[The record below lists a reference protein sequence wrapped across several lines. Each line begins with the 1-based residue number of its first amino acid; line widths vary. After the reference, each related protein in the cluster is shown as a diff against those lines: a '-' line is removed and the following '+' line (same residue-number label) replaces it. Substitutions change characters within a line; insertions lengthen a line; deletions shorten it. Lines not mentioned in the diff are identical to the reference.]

1 MIIKNYLRLAIR
13 NFSKNRVYTIINI
26 LGLSIGISC
35 ALIIFAYIHFEL
47 SFDKHHEN
55 YHQIIRITESIKSDD
70 GTIVSS
76 AKTPPRVQFSLQENE
91 IPGVEK
97 LGRLYP
103 YSVFIT
109 TDRNT
114 WNMEDLFVFADSTIF
129 SMFSFELI
137 SGSIENM
144 MNQPFSVILSESMAI
159 KYYGKTDIIGEELI
173 YEDETSQFSY
183 NVVAVVADSPPNSHF
198 DFDFLASFI
207 TLDTGMPWYNNWY
220 HPYLYTYA
228 LVKAPTFES
237 FRAIE
242 SKINEKL
249 VSSLPEWEKEARTYS
264 TQALADIHLHSNLT
278 SEWKTNSRY
287 EYIII
292 FLMIAIFILL
302 IACVN
307 FVNLATSKAIRRAKE
322 VGVRKVMGATRKM
335 LVAQYLGES
344 LVVTLVSFIVAFAL
358 TEWVLLLLFNSIVDR
373 ELTLAFLLDFEY
385 ILYVIAGLLTI
396 SLLAGTY
403 PALMLSS
410 FKPVDVFRN
419 KGSGGL
425 GSSRLRKILVAFQFG
440 ISCFLIAGTLIVVK
454 QVNFM
459 KNTNLGFVKD
469 FILLVKL
476 SNRHDQQNY
485 QQFIDQISQY
495 SNVLGAVVSSHV
507 PGSETLYDNPVMPEN
522 SLKEKGYNMFT
533 LNVGHEFADV
543 YDLSVL
549 YGRNFSRDNRND
561 VNQSVMIN
569 ESAARLFGWEPETAV
584 GRKLQ
589 LTWFTDSAEVK
600 ETNVIGVVKD
610 FHFKSLH
617 KQIVPLVIHINTHVY
632 YTEYISVRFQETNFD
647 EALNFLTTEWNKFSP
662 DRPLEADFLDVEL
675 SKLYES
681 ETQAGKILTSFA
693 ILAIFISCLGLF
705 GLSAYAAERRTKEIG
720 IRKTMGAS
728 VNTIVRLLAKD
739 FVLLILIGNAIG
751 LPLVSILSGS
761 WLNNFA
767 YRTSAGIGIYVITVV
782 MALIIGFIT
791 VSFQS
796 IKAALTNPVNALRD
810 E

>member
-1 MIIKNYLRLAIR
+1 M
-13 NFSKNRVYTIINI
+13 F
-26 LGLSIGISC
+26 LSMTSPM
-35 ALIIFAYIHFEL
+35 
-47 SFDKHHEN
+47 
-55 YHQIIRITESIKSDD
+55 
-70 GTIVSS
+70 VSS
-76 AKTPPRVQFSLQENE
+76 SA
-91 IPGVEK
+91 
-97 LGRLYP
+97 LYR
-103 YSVFIT
+103 SCFIC
-109 TDRNT
+109 
-114 WNMEDLFVFADSTIF
+114 
-129 SMFSFELI
+129 
-137 SGSIENM
+137 
-144 MNQPFSVILSESMAI
+144 
-159 KYYGKTDIIGEELI
+159 
-173 YEDETSQFSY
+173 
-183 NVVAVVADSPPNSHF
+183 
-198 DFDFLASFI
+198 
-207 TLDTGMPWYNNWY
+207 
-220 HPYLYTYA
+220 
-228 LVKAPTFES
+228 
-237 FRAIE
+237 
-242 SKINEKL
+242 
-249 VSSLPEWEKEARTYS
+249 SSS
-264 TQALADIHLHSNLT
+264 
-278 SEWKTNSRY
+278 
-287 EYIII
+287 
-292 FLMIAIFILL
+292 
-302 IACVN
+302 
-307 FVNLATSKAIRRAKE
+307 
-322 VGVRKVMGATRKM
+322 
-335 LVAQYLGES
+335 
-344 LVVTLVSFIVAFAL
+344 
-358 TEWVLLLLFNSIVDR
+358 
-373 ELTLAFLLDFEY
+373 
-385 ILYVIAGLLTI
+385 
-396 SLLAGTY
+396 
-403 PALMLSS
+403 ALMLSS

-419 KGSGGL
+419 KGSGGR

-469 FILLVKL
+469 FIMLVKL

-549 YGRNFSRDNRND
+549 YGRNFSKDNRND
-561 VNQSVMIN
+561 VDQSVMIN

-647 EALNFLTTEWNKFSP
+647 EALIFLTTEWKKFSP

-767 YRTSAGIGIYVITVV
+767 YRTSAGFGIYIITVV